1 VNDFYYEES
10 CFLRLVGDISLWGAS
25 QAPNPVSCDGRNISL
40 SLDMQHHY
48 KLNTYLNI
56 DEENL
61 PALAE
66 ITFTGCKQ

>member
-1 VNDFYYEES
+1 VKANE
-10 CFLRLVGDISLWGAS
+10 LRSRLGLIYHFRGAS
-25 QAPNPVSCDGRNISL
+25 QAPNSVSCDGRNISL

-48 KLNTYLNI
+48 KLNTCLNI